1 MPSDPIDYSEWE
13 AGRDCNYWTL
23 DRTIQAAARR
33 TYEEREFEWA
43 EPRLREFGAVTGTT
57 IVEHSDVIDRHGPE
71 LHTYDRWGE
80 LQNEVEYHPKQ
91 HENERITYSE
101 FGLSHDVFHAP
112 PEREEPLGFVHALTM
127 ETVLSFADP
136 GFVCPVAMTIGA
148 AIVLDRFTESERHEE
163 YFRRLTSRDP
173 EEHIE
178 GAMFLTEKQ
187 GGSDVGANETTAIET
202 DEDGVYRLSG
212 EKWFCSNIDAEGT
225 LALARRE
232 SAPDGTDGLS
242 LFVLPHTKANGELND
257 QQYRRL
263 KDKLGTISVPTGEV
277 ELHGAEAYLVGEPE
291 EGFRYMTEM
300 LNFERLSNAAA
311 SIGIMGRCLL
321 ESKVQAANREAFGQ
335 TIDQFPL
342 MRRDLVEMAVDYEA
356 ATAFVFETA
365 QLLDAAENQEGEE
378 TDAHRLLR
386 LFVPIAKYRTAR
398 EAVDTA
404 SYACEILG
412 GNGYVRGFATARL
425 LRDAQVLPIWEG
437 TSNILSLDVLRVLER
452 ENAHEVLV
460 QAIEERLD
468 SVDHPTLTESLTT
481 VEAEF
486 EELQNALLTLAREDR
501 EYAQLQAKE
510 LADFI
515 YDVFVAAELLV
526 VAQEEIQDG
535 NGRMALVARAFIDRL
550 DHTEARGITNG
561 SRRATE
567 AFDAIVRYASVD
579 PERLE

>member
-1 MPSDPIDYSEWE
+1 MTSDPIDYSDWE

-23 DRTIQAAARR
+23 DRTLQAAAQRA
-33 TYEEREFEWA
+33 YSEEDFEWA
-43 EPRLREFGAVTGTT
+43 EPRLRELGSVTGNT
-57 IVEHSDVIDRHGPE
+57 IVDHSDTIDRHGPE
-71 LHTYDRWGE
+71 LHSYDRWGE
-80 LQNEVEYHPKQ
+80 IQNEVEYHPKQ
-91 HENERITYSE
+91 YENERITYSE

-112 PEREEPLGFVHALTM
+112 ADREEPLGFAHALTM
-127 ETVLSFADP
+127 ETILSFVDP
-136 GFVCPVAMTIGA
+136 GFVCPVAMTVGA
-148 AIVLDRFTESERHEE
+148 AIVLDKYGKTERQQE
-163 YFRRLTSRDP
+163 YFRRLTTRDP
-173 EEHIE
+173 DEYIE

-187 GGSDVGANETTAIET
+187 GGSDVGANETIATET
-202 DEDGVYRLSG
+202 DKEGVYHLTG

-232 SAPDGTDGLS
+232 GAPDGTKGLS
-242 LFVLPHTKANGELND
+242 LFVLPHTKENGERND
-257 QQYRRL
+257 QLYRRL

-277 ELHGAEAYLVGEPE
+277 ELNGAEAYLVGEPE
-291 EGFRYMTEM
+291 NGFNYMTEM

-321 ESKVQAANREAFGQ
+321 ESKIQAANREAFDR

-342 MRRDLVEMAVDYEA
+342 MRRDLIEMAVDYEA

-365 QLLDAAENQEGEE
+365 RLLDKAEKRDDD
-378 TDAHRLLR
+378 DARRLLR

-452 ENAHEVLV
+452 ENAHEMLIE
-460 QAIEERLD
+460 AITERLD
-468 SVDHPTLTESLTT
+468 SIDHSALTESAST
-481 VEAEF
+481 VETEF
-486 EELQNALLTLAREDR
+486 TDLQKALLTLAREDR

-510 LADFI
+510 LVDYI
-515 YDVFVAAELLV
+515 YDVFVAAELLT
-526 VAQEEIQDG
+526 VAQDELRDG
-535 NGRMALVARAFIDRL
+535 NGRMALVAQLFIDRL
-550 DHTEARGITNG
+550 DNNEARGITSG
-561 SRRATE
+561 SRRKTE
-567 AFDAIVRYASVD
+567 AFDTIVRYADVAS
-579 PERLE
+579 EQLK

>member
-1 MPSDPIDYSEWE
+1 MTSDPIDYSTWE
-13 AGRDCNYWTL
+13 AGRDCNYWAL
-23 DRTIQAAARR
+23 DRTLQAAARR
-33 TYEEREFEWA
+33 TYDEEEFEWA
-43 EPRLREFGAVTGTT
+43 EPQLREFGLITGTT
-57 IVEHSDVIDRHGPE
+57 IVDNSDVIDCHGPE

-80 LQNEVEYHPKQ
+80 VQNEVEYHPKQ
-91 HENERITYSE
+91 FENERITYGK

-112 PEREEPLGFVHALTM
+112 PDREEPLGFVHALTM
-127 ETVLSFADP
+127 ETILSFADP
-136 GFVCPVAMTIGA
+136 GFVCPVAMTVGV
-148 AIVLDRFTESERHEE
+148 AIVLDKFADRERHEE
-163 YFRRLTSRDP
+163 YLRRLTTRDP
-173 EEHIE
+173 EEYIE

-187 GGSDVGANETTAIET
+187 GGSDVGSNETTAIET
-202 DEDGVYRLSG
+202 DEEGVYLLTG

-232 SAPDGTDGLS
+232 GAPEGTKGLS
-242 LFVLPHTKANGELND
+242 LFVLPHTKANGALND
-257 QQYRRL
+257 QLYRRL

-277 ELHGAEAYLVGEPE
+277 ELHGAEAYLVGESE
-291 EGFRYMTEM
+291 NGFRYMTEM

-321 ESKVQAANREAFGQ
+321 ESKVQAANREAFGR

-342 MRRDLVEMAVDYEA
+342 MRRDLIEMAVDYEA

-365 QLLDAAENQEGEE
+365 RLLDATEE
-378 TDAHRLLR
+378 QDEDARRLLR

-460 QAIEERLD
+460 QAIHEQLD
-468 SVDHPTLTESLTT
+468 SVEHPSLTEYVTT

-486 EELQNALLTLAREDR
+486 ADLQDALLTLATESRA
-501 EYAQLQAKE
+501 YAQRQAKE
-510 LADFI
+510 LADYI
-515 YDVFVAAELLV
+515 YDVFVAAELLA
-526 VAQEEIQDG
+526 VAETELRNG
-535 NGRMALVARAFIDRL
+535 NGRMALVARAFVDRL
-550 DHTEARGITNG
+550 DHTDARGITDDPQ
-561 SRRATE
+561 RAPK
-567 AFDAIVRYASVD
+567 AFDAIVRYAGVD